1 MRPIIHLVVGA
12 RPNYIKANP
21 VFQRLDE
28 LDKFD
33 LVLVN
38 TGQHYDHN
46 MAAIFIDE
54 LGMKAPDM
62 NLGVGPGTHGTQT
75 AKILAAYEEVL
86 IEHSPD
92 LVVVFGDV
100 NSTIACSLA
109 ATKLQV
115 PVAHVEAGLRSFD
128 SGGGPCRKRST
139 GCSRTDWPHCCSPL
153 ARKQRAT

>member
-21 VFQRLDE
+21 VFQRLHE

-54 LGMKAPDM
+54 LGMKAPDI
-62 NLGVGPGTHGTQT
+62 NLGVGPGAQG
-75 AKILAAYEEVL
+75 
-86 IEHSPD
+86 P
-92 LVVVFGDV
+92 
-100 NSTIACSLA
+100 
-109 ATKLQV
+109 KL
-115 PVAHVEAGLRSFD
+115 
-128 SGGGPCRKRST
+128 RKYWQHMKK
-139 GCSRTDWPHCCSPL
+139 C
-153 ARKQRAT
+153 

>member
-1 MRPIIHLVVGA
+1 MKKLSVSASVKKIEWTNLNYRFYLFSIMRPKIHLVVGA

-54 LGMKAPDM
+54 LGMKAPDI
-62 NLGVGPGTHGTQT
+62 NLSVGPGSHGSQT
-75 AKILAAYEEVL
+75 RKILVAYEEVL
-86 IEHSPD
+86 IEHY
-92 LVVVFGDV
+92 
-100 NSTIACSLA
+100 TRY
-109 ATKLQV
+109 K
-115 PVAHVEAGLRSFD
+115 
-128 SGGGPCRKRST
+128 
-139 GCSRTDWPHCCSPL
+139 
-153 ARKQRAT
+153 